1 MPIPNYELSKYMSN
15 LKNLVSSTLHDGTDE
30 LEIELSVI
38 DRNDNR
44 PIFVKERIWLQET
57 RLEMFSRLK
66 SRNSHSGY
74 I

>member
-44 PIFVKERIWLQET
+44 PIFVKERI
-57 RLEMFSRLK
+57 
-66 SRNSHSGY
+66 
-74 I
+74 